1 MVQIWFLLLSSQT
14 LEKVDTS
21 YYKNCGRDMEEHHGE
36 KTGINLHVYQR
47 QRHVY
52 KDMLFC

>member
-1 MVQIWFLLLSSQT
+1 MRCATEFQMIIHIAPNL
-14 LEKVDTS
+14 K
-21 YYKNCGRDMEEHHGE
+21 MERQEFCRKEHHGE